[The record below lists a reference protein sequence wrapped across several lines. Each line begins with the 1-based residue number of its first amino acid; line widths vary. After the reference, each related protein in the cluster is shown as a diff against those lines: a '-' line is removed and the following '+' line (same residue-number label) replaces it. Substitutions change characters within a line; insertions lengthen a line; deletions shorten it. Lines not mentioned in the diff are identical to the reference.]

1 MDLGCGPGDYALAA
15 AAIVGS
21 KGRVYAVDI
30 WRSMV
35 ERLRIEVRR
44 RGITN
49 LHGMIADITTTLPFP
64 DAAMDVCLIATVL
77 HIPKVTSKMAA
88 IGSEVRRVLRPGGRL
103 AIIECKKEEAA
114 FGPPLDLRLTT
125 KELQM
130 PLVEAGF
137 RAAGV
142 VDLGP
147 NYLIQFVV

>member
-15 AAIVGS
+15 ATIVGAS
-21 KGRVYAVDI
+21 GRVYAVDI

-35 ERLRIEVRR
+35 ERLRIEARR
-44 RGITN
+44 RGMTH
-49 LHGMIADITTTLPFP
+49 LHGMVADITTTLPFR

-88 IGSEVRRVLRPGGRL
+88 IGSEVRRVLRPDGRL
-103 AIIECKKEEAA
+103 VIIECKKEAAA
-114 FGPPLDLRLTT
+114 FGPPLDLRLAP
-125 KELQM
+125 KEPQRSM
-130 PLVEAGF
+130 AAAGF